1 MMKLNRLPM
10 SLETKIIGSNI
21 LNALFIILIFSTI
34 SIVIEYRQVEKQM
47 GNQALQLAITVSS
60 MPSVRN
66 AFEEQD
72 PSQTLQPIME
82 NIRMQTG
89 AEFIVIGNTDGVR
102 YAHPDPEKIGLHMV
116 GGDNTRALQGK
127 FYVSKA
133 QGSLGMSIR
142 GKGPIMNEDGKIIG
156 VVSVGYL
163 KSDLKEKAI
172 QRWGEIGI
180 IAFFVVIIGVFAS
193 YFLARNIRKT
203 TLGLEPH
210 EVTSLFLERNAIL
223 YSIKEGIISVDK
235 DGYITMINQSAI
247 NLLNVEKDVVHK
259 KIETILPNTEV
270 YKVLKTGSPD
280 RDHEI
285 TLSNKSIILNQTPI
299 IEKDQVI
306 GAVSTFRDKTEIN
319 KMLETLSEVRRY
331 SEDLRAQTH
340 EFSNKLYVLSGLLQL
355 GKHDEAIA
363 MIQAESSAHEI
374 QNKIIFEQIQDP
386 KIQALLLGKLG
397 KASEK
402 KIQFIIDDNCSI
414 DELPSHISFADI
426 TSIIGNLIDNA
437 FDAIEG
443 KKDGKVTFFAIDVGD
458 DLIIEVDDTGHGI
471 SEHETDKIFETGY
484 STKEGN
490 NRGYGLAIVKQV
502 VKNLNGSI
510 EVQSKNGDGTV
521 ISIYLPKTI

>member
-1 MMKLNRLPM
+1 MKLNRLPM
-10 SLETKIIGSNI
+10 SLQTKIIGANI
-21 LNALFIILIFSTI
+21 LNALFIILIFAII

-47 GNQALQLAITVSS
+47 GNQALQLAIAVSS
-60 MPSVRN
+60 MPSVIA

-72 PSQTLQPIME
+72 PSQTLQPIMN
-82 NIRMQTG
+82 NIRKQTG
-89 AEFIVIGNTDGVR
+89 AEFIVIGDTDGVR
-102 YAHPDPEKIGLHMV
+102 YAHPDSEKIGLHMV
-116 GGDNTRALQGK
+116 GGDNTKALQGQ
-127 FYVSKA
+127 FYISKA
-133 QGSLGMSIR
+133 QGSLGKSIR
-142 GKGPIMNEDGKIIG
+142 GKGPIRNEDGKVLG

-163 KSDLKEKAI
+163 MSDLKEKVI
-172 QRWGEIGI
+172 ERWEEIGV
-180 IAFFVVIIGVFAS
+180 IAFGVVVIGVFAS
-193 YFLARNIRKT
+193 YLLARNIRKT

-210 EVTSLFLERNAIL
+210 EVTSLYLERNAIL
-223 YSIKEGIISVDK
+223 YSIKEGIVSVDK
-235 DGYITMINQSAI
+235 NGSITMINQSAK
-247 NLLNVEKDVVHK
+247 NLLNVKEDVVHK
-259 KIETILPNTEV
+259 KLETILPNTEV
-270 YKVLKTGSPD
+270 SKVLMTGIAE

-285 TLSNKSIILNQTPI
+285 TLRNKSIILNQTPI
-299 IEKDQVI
+299 IENEQVI

-355 GKHDEAIA
+355 GKYDEAIE

-414 DELPSHISFADI
+414 NQLPSHISFADI

-458 DLIIEVDDTGHGI
+458 DLIIEVDDNGHGI
-471 SEHETDKIFETGY
+471 SEHVTDKIFETGY

-510 EVQSKNGDGTV
+510 EVQSRNEDGTV